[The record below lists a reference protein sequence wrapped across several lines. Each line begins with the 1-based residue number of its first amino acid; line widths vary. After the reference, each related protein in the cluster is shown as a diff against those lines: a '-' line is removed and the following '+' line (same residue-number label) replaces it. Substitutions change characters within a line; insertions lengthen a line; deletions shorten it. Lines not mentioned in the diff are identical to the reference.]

1 MARTITVFSLFFIL
15 FSAPCHAFAA
25 PEELVSTLADQEMV
39 AVTIYNN
46 NLALIKDSRRITLP
60 AGVNRL
66 AFKEVSALMQPE
78 TAIMRSVSH
87 GKALTVLE
95 QNFDFDLL
103 TPQKLLEKYVG
114 RQVGV
119 VKTHPTTGEET
130 VEEALVLSTNNG
142 VVLRIGDRIET
153 GEAGRLIFH
162 DVPANLRDRPTLT
175 MTLQSDIAEPQTV
188 ELSYLTGGLS
198 WQADYVAELTADED
212 RFDINGWV
220 TLTNTSGT
228 GYRQALLQLVAGEV
242 HQPPSLKTM
251 PRPLQATDRAMMAAA
266 PEMAEEGLFEYHL
279 YTLGRPTDILDNQA
293 KQVALLQA
301 VAVPAAKEYVLQ
313 GQTYYYQSRY
323 NEATPKQKVGVFL
336 TFVNTRDNHLGI
348 ALPKGVVRVYKKDS
362 QNRVQFIGADRIDHT
377 PENET
382 VRLQLGN
389 AFDVTAERK
398 QTDFKKLAGFARY
411 NYVYESSF
419 EIRLKNAKE
428 QAVKVKVVEPL
439 PGDWEILTENLPH
452 TKETATTAAWFVE
465 VPAKGEATLTY
476 SARVRL

>member
-1 MARTITVFSLFFIL
+1 MARTITIFSLFLIL
-15 FSAPCHAFAA
+15 FSGSYPALAA
-25 PEELVSTLADQEMV
+25 SDELESTLADQESV
-39 AVTIYNN
+39 AVTIYND

-60 AGVNRL
+60 VGVDRL
-66 AFKEVSALMQPE
+66 AFKEVSARLQPE

-87 GKALTVLE
+87 GEALRVLE

-114 RQVGV
+114 REVGV

-130 VEEALVLSTNNG
+130 VEQATVLSTNNG

-153 GEAGRLIFH
+153 GNAGRLVFH

-175 MTLQSDIAEPQTV
+175 MTLKNTIAEPQTV

-198 WQADYVAELTADED
+198 WQADYVAELAGDENS
-212 RFDINGWV
+212 FDINGWV

-228 GYRQALLQLVAGEV
+228 GYHQALLQLVAGEV
-242 HQPPSLKTM
+242 HQPPELKKT
-251 PRPLQATDRAMMAAA
+251 PHPLQATDRMMMGAA

-279 YTLGRPTDILDNQA
+279 YTLERPTDILDNQS

-301 VAVPAAKEYVLQ
+301 AQVPAVKEYVLQ
-313 GQTYYYQSRY
+313 GQPYYYQSRF
-323 NEATPKQKVGVFL
+323 NETAPQPKVGVFL
-336 TFVNTRDNHLGI
+336 TFVNTRDNHLGMP
-348 ALPKGVVRVYKKDS
+348 LPKGVVRVYKKDS
-362 QNRVQFIGADRIDHT
+362 NNRVQFIGADRIDHT

-382 VRLQLGN
+382 VRLMLGN

-411 NYVYESSF
+411 NYVFESSF
-419 EIRLKNAKE
+419 EVRLKNAKE
-428 QAVKVKVVEPL
+428 QPVTIKVVEPL

-452 TKETATTAAWFVE
+452 TKETAAAAIWRVA
-465 VPAKGEATLTY
+465 VPAKGETTLTY
-476 SARVRL
+476 SVRVRL